1 VQLKI
6 DPKGAFPVTRR
17 KDGISR
23 QAPLMKREWKR
34 QISSNIDESLEQG
47 NQQLG
52 GKECSNMVKQHFD
65 DPVTQGF

>member
-34 QISSNIDESLEQG
+34 QIRLLSWSGITAASPSIQARG
-47 NQQLG
+47 I
-52 GKECSNMVKQHFD
+52 
-65 DPVTQGF
+65 